1 VGAICSPGVTSSL
14 RQGPAPEGTFDVA
27 IVGAGAVGCAV
38 ARELTLR
45 GARCAIVEAAPDIG
59 AGTSK
64 ANTAIHHT
72 GFDAKPGTIESRLVS
87 RGYEL
92 LSEYAA
98 RVGIPVATLGALMVA
113 WTPEQREALAGVREA
128 AGENGYEET
137 RDVDLDELYA
147 REPNL
152 GPGADGAIEIP
163 GEGIVCPFTTTLAF
177 ATEAVRS
184 SCELVLNA
192 TVHGVRTNGA
202 GHELETARGLVRAR
216 FLVNAA
222 GLRSD
227 EIDAMLG
234 HSVFSVRPRR
244 GELIVFDK
252 LARGLVN
259 HVLLPV
265 PTEKT
270 KGVLV
275 SPTIYGNVL
284 LGPTADD
291 VDDKA
296 DRSTTAAGLA
306 SLMEAGG
313 RIIPRLVGNE
323 VTATYVGLRA
333 ATQHRD
339 YQLRAHPE
347 QRYVCAGGIRSTGI
361 TGSMGIAEW
370 VRGALHDA
378 GLELSEPVAKLLAMP
393 NIGEFGTRPYQDG
406 ELIRRDPDYGRIVC
420 FCERV
425 TRGEID
431 AALASPIPPV
441 DADGLR
447 RRTRALMGRC
457 QGFFCAAE
465 IAATLDH
472 TGQTTPGREAEEAAP
487 DD

>member
-1 VGAICSPGVTSSL
+1 MGL
-14 RQGPAPEGTFDVA
+14 REGTAPQGPFDVA

-38 ARELTLR
+38 ARDLTLR
-45 GARCAIVEAAPDIG
+45 GVSCVVLEAGSDVG

-64 ANTAIHHT
+64 ANTAILHT
-72 GFDAKPGTIESRLVS
+72 GFDSKPGSLESRLVA

-92 LSEYAA
+92 LNEYAD
-98 RVGIPVATLGALMVA
+98 RVGIPVAKVGALMVA
-113 WTPEQREALAGVREA
+113 WTPEQREALAGIQATA
-128 AGENGYEET
+128 AENGYEET
-137 RDVDLDELYA
+137 RAVDLDELYG

-152 GPGADGAIEIP
+152 GSGAEGAIEIP

-177 ATEAVRS
+177 ATEAIGGG
-184 SCELVLNA
+184 CELVLNA
-192 TVHGVRTNGA
+192 AVSGIRASGG
-202 GHELETARGLVRAR
+202 GHELDTARGPVRAAY
-216 FLVNAA
+216 LVNAA

-227 EIDAMLG
+227 EVDAMLG
-234 HSVFSVRPRR
+234 HSIFRVTPRR

-275 SPTIYGNVL
+275 SPTVYGNVL

-291 VDDKA
+291 IDDKT
-296 DRSTTAAGLA
+296 DRSTTEAGLA
-306 SLMEAGG
+306 SLMEAGA
-313 RIIPRLVGNE
+313 RIIPGLVRQE

-333 ATQHRD
+333 ATERRD
-339 YQLRAHPE
+339 YQLNAHPE

-370 VRGALHDA
+370 VRKALFDA
-378 GLELSEPVAKLLAMP
+378 GLELSDPGPEPLLRMP
-393 NIGEFGTRPYQDG
+393 NIGEFGSRPYQDA
-406 ELIRRDPDYGRIVC
+406 ELIGRDPDYGRIVC

-431 AALASPIPPV
+431 AALGSRIPPA

-457 QGFFCAAE
+457 QGFFCAA
-465 IAATLDH
+465 AVASAL
-472 TGQTTPGREAEEAAP
+472 EA
-487 DD
+487 DDGD

>member
-1 VGAICSPGVTSSL
+1 MGL
-14 RQGPAPEGTFDVA
+14 RDGTAPEGPFDVA

-38 ARELTLR
+38 ARELTR
-45 GARCAIVEAAPDIG
+45 HGARCVLVEAGPDVG

-64 ANTAIHHT
+64 ANTAILHT
-72 GFDAKPGTIESRLVS
+72 GYDAKPGTLESRLVA

-92 LSEYAA
+92 LSAYASE
-98 RVGIPVATLGALMVA
+98 VGIPTAGLGALMVA
-113 WTPEQREALAGVREA
+113 WTPEQREALPGIRA
-128 AGENGYEET
+128 AAAENGYEET
-137 RDVDLDELYA
+137 RAVDLEELYA

-152 GPGADGAIEIP
+152 GPGAEGAIEIP

-177 ATEAVRS
+177 ATEALGLD
-184 SCELVLNA
+184 CELVLNA
-192 TVHGVRTNGA
+192 AVTGVRPVGG
-202 GHELETARGLVRAR
+202 GHELDTARGRIRAEY
-216 FLVNAA
+216 LVNAA

-234 HSVFSVRPRR
+234 HSDFRVTPRR

-259 HVLLPV
+259 HILLPV

-270 KGVLV
+270 KGVLI

-291 VDDKA
+291 IEDKT
-296 DRSTTAAGLA
+296 DRSTTGSGLA
-306 SLMEAGG
+306 GLMEAGE
-313 RIIPRLVGNE
+313 RLIPRLVRQE

-333 ATQHRD
+333 ATEHRD
-339 YQLRAHPE
+339 YQLKAHPE

-361 TGSMGIAEW
+361 SGSLGIAEW
-370 VRGALHDA
+370 VGQALAEA
-378 GLELSEPVAKLLAMP
+378 GLDLSDPGAEPDLRMP
-393 NIGEFGTRPYQDG
+393 NIGEFGTRPYQDR
-406 ELIRRDPDYGRIVC
+406 ELIDGDPDYGRIVC

-431 AALASPIPPV
+431 AALDSSIPPV
-441 DADGLR
+441 DEDGLR

-457 QGFFCAAE
+457 QGFFCGAE
-465 IAATLDH
+465 IAAALEDSD
-472 TGQTTPGREAEEAAP
+472 G
-487 DD
+487 D